1 MPKKRVSTSTKVSST
16 PRLEEKILHNLVEL
30 QRIHTNLAQK
40 FDKLSDQLTELLN
53 LFEMAARTF
62 ASQPHIQATEKDK
75 EFLDKIDKLLEQNK
89 LIAKGLT
96 LMEGKMKEKLY
107 GPGNMPSSNRGLP
120 PPRNF
125 PR

>member
-1 MPKKRVSTSTKVSST
+1 MPKKRGTPSTKVSSA

-62 ASQPHIQATEKDK
+62 ASQPHVQATEKDK

-96 LMEGKMKEKLY
+96 LMEGKMREKLY
-107 GPGNMPSSNRGLP
+107 GQSGLPSSRGPP